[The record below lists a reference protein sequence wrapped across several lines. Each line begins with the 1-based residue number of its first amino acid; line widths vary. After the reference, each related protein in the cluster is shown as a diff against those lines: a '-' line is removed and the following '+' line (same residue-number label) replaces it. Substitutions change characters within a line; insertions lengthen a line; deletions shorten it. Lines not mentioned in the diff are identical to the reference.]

1 MKIDGSLQ
9 GLNYKWRAN
18 LSFHDIFR
26 FLIETIYSFKFS
38 KIKLSLQKLYSAK
51 TINLSYLYR
60 VKYLLNNLSNEL
72 RIFPKTDR
80 HSPPDKTGIKITF
93 TLPTKQRL
101 PLCAVQGH
109 YLVSMVHHGSIPW
122 HSVNDSLLRKSP
134 CREFFFSKHSPSP

>member
-18 LSFHDIFR
+18 LNFHDIFR

-38 KIKLSLQKLYSAK
+38 KIKLSLQKLYPAK

-93 TLPTKQRL
+93 TLPTVTFVCRPGPL
-101 PLCAVQGH
+101 PRFNGSPWI
-109 YLVSMVHHGSIPW
+109 YSMAF
-122 HSVNDSLLRKSP
+122 R
-134 CREFFFSKHSPSP
+134 